1 MSKSWA
7 VPTWLFLH
15 TLAANLPEARYPILK
30 QELLYQLKNICA
42 VLPCPDCAQHAS
54 QYLAGVSIHHIPT
67 KEAFK
72 TVLWRFHNVVNLQT
86 QKPVFPL
93 ESLDIYARSNL
104 HVMYTVFLRE
114 FTKPIR
120 NPKLIM
126 DVLARNRV
134 ISSFKQWM
142 HSVFGHGF

>member
-1 MSKSWA
+1 MSKAWA
-7 VPTWLFLH
+7 IPTWLFLH
-15 TLAANLPEARYPILK
+15 TLAAQLPEARYSTLK
-30 QELLYQLKNICA
+30 HDLLYHLKNLCA

-54 QYLAGVSIHHIPT
+54 QYLAGVKIDHIPT

-86 QKPVFPL
+86 RKPVFPI
-93 ESLDIYARSNL
+93 ESLDIYDRSNL
-104 HVMYTVFLRE
+104 RVMYTVFLRE
-114 FTKPIR
+114 FTKPTR

-134 ISSFKQWM
+134 ISSFQQWM
-142 HSVFGHGF
+142 KQVVGL